1 MNDEIKRKNGRRLSV
16 ASFED
21 KQEAMEII
29 DLVLAPVCHILNR
42 WAGDPVAVVPVT
54 NDEETG
60 EEKFLSFQEL
70 LEELDFSD
78 DDSWSL
84 CSFERLKIIC
94 RRLQNSHKIS
104 QQ

>member
-1 MNDEIKRKNGRRLSV
+1 
-16 ASFED
+16 
-21 KQEAMEII
+21 MEII
-29 DLVLAPVCHILNR
+29 DLVLAPVFHILNR

-78 DDSWSL
+78 DDSWAL

>member
-1 MNDEIKRKNGRRLSV
+1 MDDEIKRKNGRRLSV

-29 DLVLAPVCHILNR
+29 DLVLTPVCHILNR
-42 WAGDPVAVVPVT
+42 WAGDPVAVPVT

-60 EEKFLSFQEL
+60 EEKFLLFQEL

-78 DDSWSL
+78 DDSWAL
-84 CSFERLKIIC
+84 CSFERLKSIC
-94 RRLQNSHKIS
+94 RMLQNSRKIS